1 MPSKKTLVDS
11 LQKMSNSLVESNF
24 QHDLTKN
31 KLKEIKDIIISERKQ
46 YAWLTEKRR
55 EVAQS
60 LKKENTELKNK
71 VKVLEKSLSDLDE
84 CFRSL
89 QEVHNQIFDSENKRE
104 DEILNSV
111 IKIQNAYRSYKT
123 RNK

>member
-1 MPSKKTLVDS
+1 MPSKKSLVDS
-11 LQKMSNSLVESNF
+11 LQKMSNSFVESNF

-31 KLKEIKDIIISERKQ
+31 KLNEIKDIIISERKQ
-46 YAWLTEKRR
+46 YAWLTEKRK
-55 EVAQS
+55 EVARS

-123 RNK
+123 RNN

>member
-1 MPSKKTLVDS
+1 
-11 LQKMSNSLVESNF
+11 MSV
-24 QHDLTKN
+24 
-31 KLKEIKDIIISERKQ
+31 IIISERKQ
-46 YAWLTEKRR
+46 SARLTEKRK
-55 EVAQS
+55 EVARS
-60 LKKENTELKNK
+60 LKKENNELKNK

>member
-31 KLKEIKDIIISERKQ
+31 KLKEIQDIIISERKQ
-46 YAWLTEKRR
+46 SAWLTEKRK
-55 EVAQS
+55 EVARS
-60 LKKENTELKNK
+60 LKKENNELKNK

>member
-46 YAWLTEKRR
+46 YAWLTEKRK
-55 EVAQS
+55 EVARS

>member
-1 MPSKKTLVDS
+1 MPSKKSIVDS

-31 KLKEIKDIIISERKQ
+31 KLNEIKDIIISERKQ
-46 YAWLTEKRR
+46 YAWLTEKRK
-55 EVAQS
+55 EVARS

-123 RNK
+123 RNN

>member
-31 KLKEIKDIIISERKQ
+31 KLKEIQDIIISERKQ
-46 YAWLTEKRR
+46 YAWLTEKRK
-55 EVAQS
+55 EVARS

>member
-31 KLKEIKDIIISERKQ
+31 KLKEIQDIIISERKQ
-46 YAWLTEKRR
+46 SAWLTEKRK
-55 EVAQS
+55 EVARS
-60 LKKENTELKNK
+60 LKKENNELKNK

-123 RNK
+123 RIK

>member
-1 MPSKKTLVDS
+1 MPSKKSIVDS

-31 KLKEIKDIIISERKQ
+31 KLKEIKGIIISERKQ
-46 YAWLTEKRR
+46 SAWLTEKRK
-55 EVAQS
+55 EVARS

-123 RNK
+123 RNN

>member
-1 MPSKKTLVDS
+1 MPSKKSLVDS

-31 KLKEIKDIIISERKQ
+31 KLKEIQDIIISERKQ
-46 YAWLTEKRR
+46 SAWLTEKRK
-55 EVAQS
+55 EVARS
-60 LKKENTELKNK
+60 LKKENNELKNK

-123 RNK
+123 RNN

>member
-31 KLKEIKDIIISERKQ
+31 KLKEIQDIIISERKQ
-46 YAWLTEKRR
+46 SARLTEKRK
-55 EVAQS
+55 EVARS
-60 LKKENTELKNK
+60 LKKENNELKNK

>member
-31 KLKEIKDIIISERKQ
+31 KLKEIQDIIISERKQ
-46 YAWLTEKRR
+46 YAWLTEKRK
-55 EVAQS
+55 EVARS
-60 LKKENTELKNK
+60 LKKDINELKNK
-71 VKVLEKSLSDLDE
+71 VKVLEYAISDLDE
-84 CFRSL
+84 CIRSL

>member
-11 LQKMSNSLVESNF
+11 LQKISNSLIESNF

-31 KLKEIKDIIISERKQ
+31 KLKEIQDIIISERKQ
-46 YAWLTEKRR
+46 YAWLTEKRK
-55 EVAQS
+55 EVARS

-123 RNK
+123 RNN

>member
-1 MPSKKTLVDS
+1 MPSKKSIVDS
-11 LQKMSNSLVESNF
+11 LQKMSNSFVESNF

-31 KLKEIKDIIISERKQ
+31 KLNEIKDIIISERKQ
-46 YAWLTEKRR
+46 YAWLTEKRK
-55 EVAQS
+55 EVARS

-123 RNK
+123 RNN